1 MSSNVRQRASNPG
14 RETHK
19 KETKGAPHNLSLPPQ
34 QQQQQDLTVY
44 RIALLITLVLILF
57 TIFLYLFYPSSQRLF
72 TAGNERPRSA
82 FAKDRNTGASLR
94 EKNQEMEDRLSSY
107 NCSELVLRARSMV
120 TKGVNWYESAL
131 DLLAACAIQEPR
143 DAGVRWNMAVVLI
156 KMGRWDEA
164 RIWMEEAVEL
174 DPNDASFR
182 KGLSEFYMS
191 LGMFQAAGP
200 HLEAYLQNTGG
211 IEDWPSLL
219 NELYMLRDD
228 EKSFLMDLFDR
239 EDFKRIMDQ
248 LIACYIETGDFR
260 KADQSYDILS
270 SLWPDDQ
277 LLHLHY
283 STFSFGIGVALRGAV
298 ELQRYMILEFIRQ
311 ERGSLH
317 EAYNVIGE
325 QSLLLLTSGINAH
338 IISMVRALLRS
349 PDSASE
355 IMNDACELADKDLT
369 ALRSHELYLPVIR
382 RVLDR
387 CISRQNIVKP
397 LVNKGAV
404 LYITN
409 QFGWTPLLQACS
421 LDSTNFLDQLA
432 AAGAD
437 RNAKSA
443 LLQNCLHIATMYGSF
458 NLVKQ
463 LKRLDFNVS
472 SVDLFSRTAG
482 DIACQQRW
490 PANQFYTA
498 LNLGV
503 PSGCIIDPVF
513 AASKPSRLGGW
524 LEGPHVLHYGLTV
537 EKCDIDVLETL
548 TPERFLIDYL
558 SIQKPVLVR
567 NILKDRNKLKLS
579 FQRQNVEKKYGSLIF
594 QSKQIGFEEYF
605 GSHEN
610 SSETTLSDFMN
621 KMSNLFSE
629 NNNLKTEEIFPPN
642 SIYQDIPNDSP
653 LLEDFKHPEI
663 MLPDKQN
670 IHLRNYKFYIGPPL
684 SGVPPH
690 FHTHS
695 WNLLLYGRRRWF
707 LFPPNTAFYSRQ
719 HPLDWYRDS
728 VMLKQYEDREYLGCL
743 QDSGDL
749 LYIPDMWG
757 QAVLSLRESVG
768 FSQEFEHGLSEF
780 SI

>member
-1 MSSNVRQRASNPG
+1 MSSNVRQRPSNPG
-14 RETHK
+14 REPHRKESKTASK
-19 KETKGAPHNLSLPPQ
+19 KLTSEK
-34 QQQQQDLTVY
+34 QDLTVY
-44 RIALLITLVLILF
+44 RIALLITLLLILF

-72 TAGNERPRSA
+72 TAENQRPRSA
-82 FAKDRNTGASLR
+82 FAKERKNGASLNDR
-94 EKNQEMEDRLSSY
+94 NQEIEERLSSY
-107 NCSELVLRARSMV
+107 NCSELLLHARSMV
-120 TKGVNWYESAL
+120 TRGANWYESAL
-131 DLLAACAIQEPR
+131 DLLAACAIQEPS
-143 DAGVRWNMAVVLI
+143 DAAVRWNMAVVLI

-182 KGLSEFYMS
+182 KGLFEFYMS

-200 HLEAYLQNTGG
+200 HIEAYLQNKGG
-211 IEDWPSLL
+211 IEDWASLL
-219 NELYMLRDD
+219 NELYMIRDD

-239 EDFKRIMDQ
+239 EDFKHAMDQ
-248 LIACYIETGDFR
+248 LIVCYIETGDFR

-283 STFSFGIGVALRGAV
+283 STFSFGIGVALRGSV
-298 ELQRYMILEFIRQ
+298 ELQRYMILELIRQ

-317 EAYNVIGE
+317 EAYNVVGE

-338 IISMVRALLRS
+338 ILSMVRALLRS
-349 PDSASE
+349 RDSASE
-355 IMNDACELADKDLT
+355 IMNDACELVEKDLK
-369 ALRSHELYLPVIR
+369 ALRTNELYLPVIR
-382 RVLDR
+382 RVLER
-387 CISRQNIVKP
+387 CLSRQNIVKP

-404 LYITN
+404 LYINN

-421 LDSTNFLDQLA
+421 FDSTNFLDQLV

-437 RNAKSA
+437 RNAKNA
-443 LLQNCLHIATMYGSF
+443 LLQNCLHVATMYGSF

-463 LKRLDFNVS
+463 LKRLEFNFS
-472 SVDLFSRTAG
+472 SSDLFSRTPG

-490 PANQFYTA
+490 AADRFYGA
-498 LNLGV
+498 LNLKV
-503 PSGCIIDPVF
+503 PSGCIVDPVF
-513 AASKPSRLGGW
+513 VASKPSRLGGW
-524 LEGPHVLHYGLTV
+524 LEGSHLLPHDLTV
-537 EKCDIDVLETL
+537 DRCDIDVLETL

-579 FQRQNVEKKYGSLIF
+579 FQRQNVEKKYGSLVF
-594 QSKQIGFEEYF
+594 QNKPISYGEHSVSF
-605 GSHEN
+605 EN
-610 SSETTLSDFMN
+610 SSDITLSDFIV

-629 NNNLKTEEIFPPN
+629 NNNLRIEEVFPPN
-642 SIYQDIPNDSP
+642 SIYQNIPSDSP

-670 IHLRNYKFYIGPPL
+670 IHLRNYQFFIGPPL

-695 WNLLLYGRRRWF
+695 WNLILYGRRRWF
-707 LFPPNTAFYSRQ
+707 LFPPNKAFYSRE
-719 HPLDWYRDS
+719 HVLDWYRDS
-728 VMLKQYEDREYLGCL
+728 VMLKQYEDREYIGCT
-743 QDSGDL
+743 QESGDL

-757 QAVLSLRESVG
+757 QAVLNVRESVG

>member
-1 MSSNVRQRASNPG
+1 MSSNVRHRASNPS
-14 RETHK
+14 RDPPR
-19 KETKGAPHNLSLPPQ
+19 KESKVPPNKLTPLQ
-34 QQQQQDLTVY
+34 NQDPTAY
-44 RIALLITLVLILF
+44 RIALLITLLLILF

-72 TAGNERPRSA
+72 TAENERPRSA
-82 FAKDRNTGASLR
+82 FAKDRKNGAVLR
-94 EKNQEMEDRLSSY
+94 DKYQEMEERISSY

-131 DLLAACAIQEPR
+131 DLLAACAIQEER
-143 DAGVRWNMAVVLI
+143 DAAVRWNMAVVLI

-164 RIWMEEAVEL
+164 RIWMEEAVDL
-174 DPNDASFR
+174 DPNDVSFR

-191 LGMFQAAGP
+191 LHMFKAAGP
-200 HLEAYLQNTGG
+200 HLEAYLQNKGG
-211 IEDWPSLL
+211 IEDWPGLL
-219 NELYMLRDD
+219 NELYMIRDD

-239 EDFKRIMDQ
+239 EDFKHAMDQ
-248 LIACYIETGDFR
+248 LIVCYIETGDFR

-277 LLHLHY
+277 QLHLHY

-317 EAYNVIGE
+317 EAYNVVGE

-338 IISMVRALLRS
+338 ILSMARALLRS
-349 PDSASE
+349 QDSASE
-355 IMNDACELADKDLT
+355 IMNDACELSDNDQK

-382 RVLDR
+382 KVLER
-387 CISRQNIVKP
+387 CLSRQNIVKP

-404 LYITN
+404 LYINN
-409 QFGWTPLLQACS
+409 QFGWTPYLQACS
-421 LDSTNFLDQLA
+421 FDSTNLLDQLA

-437 RNAKSA
+437 RNAKNA

-463 LKRLDFNVS
+463 LKRLEFNLS
-472 SVDLFSRTAG
+472 SVDLFARTPG

-490 PANQFYTA
+490 AAERFYNA
-498 LNLGV
+498 LNLKV
-503 PSGCIIDPVF
+503 PRGCIIDPVF
-513 AASKPSRLGGW
+513 VASKPSRLGGW
-524 LEGPHVLHYGLTV
+524 LEGPHVLPNDLRI

-579 FQRQNVEKKYGSLIF
+579 FQRQNVEKKYGSIVF
-594 QSKQIGFEEYF
+594 PNKPISYGEHS
-605 GSHEN
+605 GSFEN
-610 SSETTLSDFMN
+610 SSDITLSDLIV

-629 NNNLKTEEIFPPN
+629 NNNLGIEEIYPPN
-642 SIYQDIPNDSP
+642 SIYQNIPNDSP

-663 MLPDKQN
+663 MLSDKQN
-670 IHLRNYKFYIGPPL
+670 IHLRNYQFFIGPPL

-690 FHTHS
+690 FHAHQ
-695 WNLLLYGRRRWF
+695 WNLLLYGRRKWF
-707 LFPPNTAFYSRQ
+707 LFPPNKAFYSRQ
-719 HPLDWYRDS
+719 HVLDWYRES
-728 VMLKQYEDREYLGCL
+728 VMLSPYEDREYMGCI

-757 QAVLSLRESVG
+757 QAVLSLRESIG